1 MSSAPPA
8 GRPAAAGPDASG
20 TYEHRQIVVILV
32 ALMSGMF
39 LAALDQTIV
48 ATAIRTIADDLNGLS
63 LQAWATTAY
72 LITSTIAT
80 PLYGKL
86 SDLYGRR
93 PFFIAAVS
101 IFIVGSALSGLAM
114 SMYQLAAY
122 RAFQGI
128 GAGGL
133 FSLALAIIGDLVPPR
148 ERARYQGYFL
158 AVFGTSSVLGPVV
171 GGFLA
176 GQGSILG
183 VTGWRWVFLVNVP
196 IGIVSLALIWKNLHI
211 PHTRRDHRIDYW
223 GAVWLVVALVP
234 LLIVAEQGREWGW
247 TSGLAVASYVI
258 GVTGIV
264 LFVLAER
271 RIGDD
276 ALLPLR
282 LFRGRTF
289 GVGSILN
296 FVVGMGMFGGLAALP
311 LYMQIVKGYSPTA
324 AGLLLLPMVAG
335 IMSGTISSGQFIAR
349 TGRYIWFPRIGLVI
363 LTAAMVLMHTIGA
376 DTPIAVVDVYA
387 FLFGLGLGFNMQTL
401 VLAIQNAVPPQD
413 MGVATSSATFF
424 RQMGGTLGTAIFLSV
439 LFNGLPDK
447 IAAAFRSVAPTPQFQ
462 AALAD
467 PAVRADPANQPVLEA
482 LASGGSAANSA
493 ALSDSS
499 FINQLDPR
507 LARPFLLGF
516 ADSIAV
522 VFLLGAI
529 VIAVALA
536 IVWFL
541 PEEKL
546 RTQSGLQ
553 AQQAQARAGAET
565 RAEVPDGA
573 VTAGGAAAIVPGA
586 GSTDTPSETRETRE
600 SVEEEPVGGNR

>member
-1 MSSAPPA
+1 MSTAMPA
-8 GRPAAAGPDASG
+8 GRPAGNRAPDDQALF
-20 TYEHRQIVVILV
+20 THRQIVVILI

-48 ATAIRTIADDLNGLS
+48 ATSIRTIADDLNGLS

-93 PFFIAAVS
+93 PYFIAAIT
-101 IFIVGSALSGLAM
+101 IFVIGSVLSGFAT
-114 SMYQLAAY
+114 SMYQLAAF

-133 FSLALAIIGDLVPPR
+133 FSLALAIIADIVPPR

-176 GQGSILG
+176 GQETILG
-183 VTGWRWVFLVNVP
+183 ITGWRWVFLVNVP
-196 IGIVSLALIWKNLHI
+196 IGIVSLALVMRFLHL
-211 PHTRRDHRIDYW
+211 PHTRREHQIDYW

-247 TSGLAVASYVI
+247 ASGRSVTAYVI
-258 GVTGIV
+258 GVVGIV
-264 LFVLAER
+264 LFLLAER

-289 GVGSILN
+289 SVGSILN
-296 FVVGMGMFGGLAALP
+296 FVVGMGMFGALAALP

-324 AGLLLLPMVAG
+324 AGLLLLPMVIG

-349 TGRYIWFPRIGLVI
+349 TGRYIWFPRIGLMI
-363 LTAAMVLMHTIGA
+363 LLAAMLLLHTVDA
-376 DTPIAVVDVYA
+376 DTSIAVVDVFA
-387 FLFGLGLGFNMQTL
+387 FMFGLGLGFNMQTL

-424 RQMGGTLGTAIFLSV
+424 RQMGGTLGTAVFLSV

-447 IAAAFRSVAPTPQFQ
+447 IASAFQTSAATPEFQ
-462 AALAD
+462 AALRD
-467 PAVRADPANQPVLEA
+467 PAVINNPANKPVLQM
-482 LASGGSAANSA
+482 LQGGGSGGSTA
-493 ALSDSS
+493 ALNDSS
-499 FINQLDPR
+499 FINSLDPR
-507 LARPFLLGF
+507 LARPFLVGF
-516 ADSIAV
+516 ADAIDV
-522 VFLLGAI
+522 VFLLGAA
-529 VIAVALA
+529 VIAVAFVV
-536 IVWFL
+536 VWFL
-541 PEEKL
+541 PEDKL

-553 AQQAQARAGAET
+553 AQQSQAAAAS

-573 VTAGGAAAIVPGA
+573 VDAGGAAAMVPGA
-586 GSTDTPSETRETRE
+586 GSTDTPEAVREAA
-600 SVEEEPVGGNR
+600 EEEPVAPNR

>member
-1 MSSAPPA
+1 MTQTADRSTGAA
-8 GRPAAAGPDASG
+8 GRAAAAAPDASG
-20 TYEHRQIVVILV
+20 AFTHRQILTILV
-32 ALMSGMF
+32 GLLLGMF
-39 LAALDQTIV
+39 LAALDQTV
-48 ATAIRTIADDLNGLS
+48 VSTAIRTIADDLHGYD
-63 LQAWATTAY
+63 LQAWATTAF

-86 SDLYGRR
+86 SDMYGRR
-93 PFFIAAVS
+93 GFYLFAIGV
-101 IFIVGSALSGLAM
+101 FVVGSALCGTAQ

-133 FSLALAIIGDLVPPR
+133 FSLALAIIGDIVPPR

-171 GGFLA
+171 GGFFA
-176 GQGSILG
+176 GQERLLG
-183 VTGWRWVFLVNVP
+183 ITGWRWVFLVNVP
-196 IGIVSLALIWKNLHI
+196 IGIASLLLVVRNLHL
-211 PHTRRDHRIDYW
+211 PHTRRDHRIDYP
-223 GAVWLVVALVP
+223 GAVALVP

-247 TSGLAVASYVI
+247 TSPRSVVSYVV
-258 GVTGIV
+258 GVIGIV

-271 RIGDD
+271 KIGDD

-324 AGLLLLPMVAG
+324 AGLLLLPMVVG

-349 TGRYIWFPRIGLVI
+349 TGRYIWFPRVGLII
-363 LTAAMVLMHTIGA
+363 LTVAMVLMHTVGA
-376 DTPIAVVDVYA
+376 DTSIAVVDVYA
-387 FLFGLGLGFNMQTL
+387 FLFGIGLGFNMQTL

-439 LFNGLPDK
+439 LFNGLPGK
-447 IAAAFRSVAPTPQFQ
+447 IASAFGAAVRTPQFQ

-467 PAVRADPANQPVLEA
+467 PAVRSNPANKPVFDA
-482 LASGGSAANSA
+482 LAAGASGGGSLNSA
-493 ALSDSS
+493 ALDNSS
-499 FINQLDPR
+499 FINELDPR

-516 ADSIAV
+516 ADAIDV
-522 VFLLGAI
+522 VFLLGAV
-529 VIAVALA
+529 VIAVAFA
-536 IVWFL
+536 VVWFL

-553 AQQAQARAGAET
+553 AQQAQAGEGART
-565 RAEVPDGA
+565 RSEVPDGA
-573 VTAGGAAAIVPGA
+573 VDAGGAAAMIPGA
-586 GSTDTPSETRETRE
+586 GSTDTPAS
-600 SVEEEPVGGNR
+600 SDAPEEEPVGGR